1 MLGLRSRAVSLAL
14 LLMASAIIPGAAD
27 ARPLLPIERGLIRD
41 CPTPGN
47 AKVVRAGTFELV
59 IVRCETT
66 GDAEFSAVL
75 VKTGRRTVRQSF
87 PVFED
92 GVLQADSVNIEAHRS
107 RRMSALRWNTRA
119 GELIGEISAGCGGG
133 TEYRYRLIGE
143 RLRLIRQRQRGS
155 CDAPHWRDVYRAR

>member
-1 MLGLRSRAVSLAL
+1 MIGPRADAGSLAL
-14 LLMASAIIPGAAD
+14 LLMASTMIPATAG
-27 ARPLLPIERGLIRD
+27 ARPLLPIERGLVRD
-41 CPTPGN
+41 CPTPGD
-47 AKVVRAGTFELV
+47 AKVVRAGTIELL

-92 GVLQADSVNIEAHRS
+92 GVLRTDSVNIEAHRS
-107 RRMSALRWNTRA
+107 RRMSALRWEPRA

-133 TEYRYRLIGE
+133 TEYHYRLVGE
-143 RLRLIRQRQRGS
+143 RLRLVRQRQRGS
-155 CDAPHWRDVYRAR
+155 CDAPHWHNVYRAR